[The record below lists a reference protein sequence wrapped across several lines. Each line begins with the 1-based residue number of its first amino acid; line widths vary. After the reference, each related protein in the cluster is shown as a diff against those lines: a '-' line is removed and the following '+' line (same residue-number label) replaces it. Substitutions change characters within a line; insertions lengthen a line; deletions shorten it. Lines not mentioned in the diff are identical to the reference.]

1 MNEIESYRVSPNGSL
16 RVKPRKGRERDA
28 TASEWLA
35 LWRSDPRLTLQ
46 LVH

>member
-1 MNEIESYRVSPNGSL
+1 MNEIESYRVAENGSL
-16 RVKPRKGRERDA
+16 KVKPRKGPEREA

-35 LWRSDPRLTLQ
+35 LWKADPRLTLR